1 LIHTSKLPNSCHCS
15 ILKTLTP
22 PLPWHTYHKLI
33 TLQLIFFKK
42 QKLLHKWRTPLQRD
56 HNNDFNALLVARRSA
71 GPYIVGSFKVPLLKE
86 IVCHLVDT
94 CYSSVLLLSTSSNLM
109 FQSHVS
115 TNTMQANT
123 LHFLVLLVE
132 LATTCGF
139 CEHMQKSLWTQCSIM
154 HFWCLLLHT
163 STHMHKTLDPPS
175 SHQHQKWKMMSWL
188 QMSRLQANMNFNKRS
203 KKAFKKSL
211 SKSK

>member
-1 LIHTSKLPNSCHCS
+1 MKTSQYLSLFNIANPNTTTDLPQAHHPP
-15 ILKTLTP
+15 IDFVLK
-22 PLPWHTYHKLI
+22 KN
-33 TLQLIFFKK
+33 
-42 QKLLHKWRTPLQRD
+42 LLHKWRTPLQRD
-56 HNNDFNALLVARRSA
+56 HNNDFNALLVASRSA

-132 LATTCGF
+132 LATTCGV
-139 CEHMQKSLWTQCSIM
+139 L
-154 HFWCLLLHT
+154 
-163 STHMHKTLDPPS
+163 
-175 SHQHQKWKMMSWL
+175 
-188 QMSRLQANMNFNKRS
+188 
-203 KKAFKKSL
+203 
-211 SKSK
+211 